1 MRKIKKIIF
10 MLVVLVSLGIATHCY
25 ADYYWTVQTSTDKSM
40 ETLKIGQK
48 VDVTYIVM
56 VGISSV
62 DQGECVP
69 CAIPAV
75 MGQCVEIN
83 DDQQNVLGQVCASR
97 NMQPAF
103 FRYTKTIGPYDECGY
118 YTVESSVSLEPVVE
132 AVPLE
137 SEGGCCDNWT
147 IYVKVPCEPVTPPE
161 YEGCSKGYWKN
172 HTEAWEDTGY
182 MPDDKIGDIF
192 TLPRRLL
199 ALENDTLLM
208 ALKYKGGPKIIDA
221 ARLMLRQAVAA
232 LLNAAH
238 PDIYYPATPERVI
251 LNVNDTL
258 DSLER
263 PIMMYLGAIL
273 DHNNNKG
280 CPLDDCDDD

>member
-1 MRKIKKIIF
+1 M
-10 MLVVLVSLGIATHCY
+10 AT
-25 ADYYWTVQTSTDKSM
+25 V
-40 ETLKIGQK
+40 KIGQK
-48 VDVTYIVM
+48 VDVTYTVM

-62 DQGECVP
+62 DQEDCVP

-75 MGQCVEIN
+75 LGECVKIY
-83 DDQQNVLGQVCASR
+83 DDQENVLGQVCANR

-103 FRYTKTIGPYDECGY
+103 FRYTRTIGPYDECGY
-118 YTVESSVSLEPVVE
+118 YTVKSSVFLEPVLE

-137 SEGGCCDNWT
+137 PEEGCCDNWT

-172 HTEAWEDTGY
+172 HPEAWSDTGY
-182 MPDDKIGDIF
+182 SPDDKIGDIF

-208 ALKYKGGPKIIDA
+208 ALKYKGGPEIIDA
-221 ARLMLRQAVAA
+221 ARIMLRQAVAS

-238 PDIYYPATPERVI
+238 PDVYFPATAERVI
-251 LNVNDTL
+251 LNVNDVL

-263 PIMMYLGAIL
+263 PKMMYLATIL
-273 DHNNNKG
+273 DYYNKEG
-280 CPLDDCDDD
+280 CPFDDCDDD